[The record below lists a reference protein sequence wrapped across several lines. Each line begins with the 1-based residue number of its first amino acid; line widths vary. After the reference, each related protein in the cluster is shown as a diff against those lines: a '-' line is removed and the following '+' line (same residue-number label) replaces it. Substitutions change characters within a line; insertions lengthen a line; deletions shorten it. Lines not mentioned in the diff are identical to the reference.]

1 MRRLSAT
8 PQVFLPKGSPGTGR
22 TSVAHSSAIFTPSP
36 PPTQRPLSA
45 DTAPIV
51 RGTRQGH
58 SGEGLGAKTAVRP
71 ASARPRAA
79 RPWSGKKK
87 PDPAH
92 AGKAELEKRTQLP
105 DSHPDK
111 ISVPPPPE
119 LEVQWA
125 LSAMD
130 APLLSSLITRYAGTV
145 DARWAGREPTCACV
159 WEEKSKATISQKSST
174 HDFIQ

>member
-1 MRRLSAT
+1 MTSTRRLSAT

-22 TSVAHSSAIFTPSP
+22 TSVAHSSALFAPSP

-45 DTAPIV
+45 
-51 RGTRQGH
+51 GTPRQGH
-58 SGEGLGAKTAVRP
+58 SSVEGLGAKPAVRP

-92 AGKAELEKRTQLP
+92 AGKAELAKRTLLP

-111 ISVPPPPE
+111 IFVPPPPE

-130 APLLSSLITRYAGTV
+130 APLLSSLVTRYAETV

-159 WEEKSKATISQKSST
+159 WDEKSKATIAQSLLHS
-174 HDFIQ
+174 DFTQ

>member
-1 MRRLSAT
+1 MPVTSTRRLSAT

-22 TSVAHSSAIFTPSP
+22 TSVAHSSALFTPSP
-36 PPTQRPLSA
+36 PPTQRPFSA
-45 DTAPIV
+45 VMPQFDISTP
-51 RGTRQGH
+51 
-58 SGEGLGAKTAVRP
+58 AVRP

-92 AGKAELEKRTQLP
+92 AGKAELAKRTLLP

-111 ISVPPPPE
+111 IFVPPPPE

-130 APLLSSLITRYAGTV
+130 APLLSSLVTRYARTV

-159 WEEKSKATISQKSST
+159 WDEKSKATIAQSLLQS
-174 HDFIQ
+174 DFTQ